1 MKYLLT
7 ITLSVFFVLFG
18 MIVKTQVQ
26 AQESQQLSAK
36 SSKGG
41 EMTIANAYQY
51 DFKGLDG
58 KPIALSEFKGKPF
71 LVVNTASL
79 CGFTG
84 QYEGLEKLYQTYKDK
99 GFTVIAVPCNDF
111 GGQEPKGEDEIK
123 DFVTKQYGVTFPVTE
138 KYSTKGD
145 DAHPFFTWAASQKK
159 GGMLFSKPRWNFHK
173 FLIDQNGQV
182 AKSFGSQVDPMSKDI
197 TSAIDALLAKAK

>member
-1 MKYLLT
+1 M
-7 ITLSVFFVLFG
+7 V
-18 MIVKTQVQ
+18 MQAQVQ
-26 AQESQQLSAK
+26 ANDIIENDEIQ
-36 SSKGG
+36 
-41 EMTIANAYQY
+41 MTKASAYQF
-51 DFKGLDG
+51 DFKGIDG
-58 KPIALSEFKGKPF
+58 KPINLADFKGKPF

-84 QYEGLEKLYQTYKDK
+84 QYEGLEALYQKYKEQ
-99 GFTVIAVPCNDF
+99 GFMVLAVPCNDF

-123 DFVTKQYGVTFPVTE
+123 NFVKEQYGVTFPVAA

-145 DAHPFFTWAASQKK
+145 DAHPFFTWAAAEKK

-182 AKSFGSQVDPMSKDI
+182 AKSFGSQVDPMSKEI
-197 TSAIDALLAKAK
+197 TSAVEELLKG

>member
-1 MKYLLT
+1 
-7 ITLSVFFVLFG
+7 
-18 MIVKTQVQ
+18 
-26 AQESQQLSAK
+26 
-36 SSKGG
+36 
-41 EMTIANAYQY
+41 MTIANAYQHE
-51 DFKGLDG
+51 FKGIDG
-58 KPIALSEFKGKPF
+58 KPIALAEFRGRPF

-84 QYEGLEKLYQTYKDK
+84 QYEGLEKLYQTYKDQ

-111 GGQEPKGEDEIK
+111 GGQEPKDEAEIK
-123 DFVTKQYGVTFPVTE
+123 NFVKEQYGVTFPVAA
-138 KYSTKGD
+138 KYSTKGE

-182 AKSFGSQVDPMSKDI
+182 ASSFGSQVDPMSKDI
-197 TSAIDALLAKAK
+197 TSAIDALLKAE